1 MRLGRERRKIV
12 LEGKVQNVL
21 QFVRLGRERRKR
33 RRRGGGGRRGR
44 GKSDKEMG
52 NGRPKCR

>member
-1 MRLGRERRKIV
+1 MGRERRKIV